1 MNCDMHLNQLT
12 YLRQAVRCT
21 LSPKFLPYL
30 ATRSEGTKRNYC
42 SLLLFLGLMM
52 MMMIL
57 SCLLLLLLMLYLI
70 SVLLLNHYV

>member
-52 MMMIL
+52 IL